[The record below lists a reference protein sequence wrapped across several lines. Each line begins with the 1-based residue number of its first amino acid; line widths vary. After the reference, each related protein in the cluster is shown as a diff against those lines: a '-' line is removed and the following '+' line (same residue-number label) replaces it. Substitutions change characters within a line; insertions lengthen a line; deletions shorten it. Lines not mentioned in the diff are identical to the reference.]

1 LSPSKT
7 VAAEIRQFQS
17 ETDAIREAPEPIW
30 ARMTVFVLTGMLLTC
45 IAILFLT
52 RLDRVVSSVGGK
64 IVPGQKINV
73 YQALDP
79 SIIKTID
86 VHEGDEVKKGQL
98 LATLDPTFATADVQ
112 QYKQQIASLE
122 AQSAR
127 DEAELNRHPLKF
139 PSTSDPDRLRYQ
151 SLQAEAYKQHV
162 AQYQAQL
169 NSFDAKI
176 AQTKA
181 TIKKLQ
187 TDKDRYSQR
196 EDIANQIE
204 QMRSLLASHGTGSKL
219 NLLQSQD
226 SRLELIRSLE
236 YSQNSLVEAQ
246 HTLASQKADR
256 QAFIEQ
262 WFGQISQDLVTARN
276 NLDTARSNFEKAS
289 RRKELVRLTAN
300 EPSVILTMA
309 KLSVGSVLKEGD
321 ALFTLMPVNTKLE
334 AEANIASRDI
344 GFVRVGDRCTMKI
357 DAFNFVEH
365 GTAEGRVRWI
375 SAGAFTTDDNGQPVP
390 AYYKLNCSV
399 DDTHF
404 VNVPKK
410 FRLIPGMTLTVEI
423 NVGSRSAAMYLLE
436 GVLRGVNDAMRE
448 P

>member
-1 LSPSKT
+1 MSPSKS
-7 VAAEIRQFQS
+7 VAAAIRQFQS

-30 ARMTVFVLTGMLLTC
+30 LRMTVFTLTAMLVIC
-45 IAILFLT
+45 VAILFLT

-64 IVPGQKINV
+64 IVPSQKVNV

-79 SIIKTID
+79 SIIKTIA
-86 VHEGDEVKKGQL
+86 VREGEEVKAGQL

-122 AQSAR
+122 AQIAR
-127 DEAELNRHPLKF
+127 DEAELNKRPLQF
-139 PSTSDPDRLRYQ
+139 ATTSDPDHLRYQ
-151 SLQAEAYKQHV
+151 ALQADAYRQHV

-176 AQTKA
+176 AQTQA

-187 TDKDRYSQR
+187 GDKDRYSQR
-196 EDIANQIE
+196 EDIANQVE
-204 QMRSLLASHGTGSKL
+204 NMRSVLAAHGTGSKL
-219 NLLQSQD
+219 SLLQSQD

-236 YSQNSLVEAQ
+236 YSQNSLAEAE
-246 HTLASQKADR
+246 HTLASQQADQKA
-256 QAFIEQ
+256 FTEQ

-276 NLDTARSNFEKAS
+276 NLDTARSQFEKAS
-289 RRKELVRLTAN
+289 RRKELVRLTAQ
-300 EPSVILTMA
+300 EPSVVLTMA

-321 ALFTLMPVNTKLE
+321 ALFTLMPINTKLE

-344 GFVRVGDRCTMKI
+344 GFVRVGDRCTLKI

-375 SAGAFTTDDNGQPVP
+375 SAGAFTTDENGQAAP

-404 VNVPKK
+404 VNVPKE
-410 FRLIPGMTLTVEI
+410 FRLIPGMTLTVDI
-423 NVGSRSAAMYLLE
+423 NVGTRSAAMYLLE
-436 GVLRGVNDAMRE
+436 GVLRGVSDAMRE